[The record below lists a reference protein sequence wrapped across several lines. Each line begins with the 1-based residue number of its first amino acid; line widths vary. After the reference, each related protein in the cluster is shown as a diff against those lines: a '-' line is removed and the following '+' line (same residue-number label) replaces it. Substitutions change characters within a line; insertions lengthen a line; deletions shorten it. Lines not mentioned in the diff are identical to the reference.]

1 MSHKTLHTHNQEGLT
16 ALMIS
21 SRSGRIELTKT
32 LLSGQ
37 NISVDLQTVSKRCTA
52 SAVSEC
58 LHCTQITGWSALF
71 FAAEVGEV
79 ETVDLLIKAGANL
92 HLTDQVTQKD
102 VNQLSCFSLISPTPL
117 SHLPLQNGLSAEA
130 VAATSDRRKVYQLLS
145 GRGTREPSVP
155 LATRITQVW
164 RCGVAGLYV
173 WSFLRHFLL

>member
-21 SRSGRIELTKT
+21 SRSGRTELTKT

-58 LHCTQITGWSALF
+58 LHCAQITGWSALF

-130 VAATSDRRKVYQLLS
+130 VAAAS
-145 GRGTREPSVP
+145 RGTREPSVP